1 MKTKKIVMTAVL
13 LALCIVF
20 QSMKGISVYLTGTA
34 VNTFLI
40 MAALVVGTGSSVFLA
55 VVTPVIAYLMGATP
69 IMQLIP
75 LMVPT
80 VMLGNLVISL
90 CAAAGRKGR
99 LPFWLAAGAVLKAAA
114 LWILVWYAIL
124 PFFGADV
131 PELMQL
137 AVKTSFSITQLITA
151 AAGGVISYLIYGRIR
166 DAVNVEKA

>member
-90 CAAAGRKGR
+90 CASAGRKGR

-131 PELMQL
+131 PEPMQL